1 MLTKPF
7 LISVK
12 NDIGFRLFFAD
23 ERNIE
28 FLQGLLKSILKL
40 DDGEYE
46 VIEILDPHLLREF
59 HGDKLGIVDV
69 KVKTKT
75 GKIIHIE
82 IQLKVRPGMEERI
95 IYYDAKLITEQIGS
109 SDKYK
114 DLKRVIS
121 IIITEETLI
130 KASPLYHHRFTF
142 FDPNANIELSDLIE
156 IHTLELNK
164 LPDNFDGTELC
175 DWAKFIA
182 AKSEEELEMVA
193 SRNTQISKA
202 VVKLRELSADEKA
215 RDMYERQEKAR
226 RDHEWAMDYARE
238 MGIEEGIKEGTQKR
252 EQELIESMK
261 LSGMSEAEID
271 RILSFKRGS

>member
-1 MLTKPF
+1 MVTKTF

-130 KASPLYHHRFTF
+130 KSSPLYHHRFTF

-182 AKSEEELEMVA
+182 AGSEEELEMVA
-193 SRNTQISKA
+193 NRNTQISKA

-226 RDHEWAMDYARE
+226 RDYEWALNDELNKQAMTIANGMILDNIPVANIIKYTGLTRE
-238 MGIEEGIKEGTQKR
+238 EIEA
-252 EQELIESMK
+252 L
-261 LSGMSEAEID
+261 MS
-271 RILSFKRGS
+271 

>member
-1 MLTKPF
+1 MVTETF

-40 DDGEYE
+40 DEGEYE

-202 VVKLRELSADEKA
+202 VVKLR
-215 RDMYERQEKAR
+215 
-226 RDHEWAMDYARE
+226 
-238 MGIEEGIKEGTQKR
+238 
-252 EQELIESMK
+252 
-261 LSGMSEAEID
+261 
-271 RILSFKRGS
+271 